1 MADNLKKYDSYRILA
16 ELDGGFTIYK
26 TSVNT
31 EKKRLVSLC
40 EFYIFDKVESLC
52 HLLLSC
58 ELYSFFLIGNCKI
71 L

>member
-1 MADNLKKYDSYRILA
+1 MVDNLKKYDSYRILA

-40 EFYIFDKVESLC
+40 EFYIFDSGEWRDYATS
-52 HLLLSC
+52 SC
-58 ELYSFFLIGNCKI
+58 PVSFTVFSS
-71 L
+71 